1 MGKLRLT
8 IACNSF
14 DFLQPLREG
23 KVQAEGLD
31 LNLITVEESGTRR
44 YRMYHHGEYDACEFS
59 MSSYLVAQATG
70 IDWFQAIPFFPRRM
84 FGHKFCFI
92 RDGSGF
98 KRPSDLKGRKIG
110 ISSYKNTLAL
120 MVKGM
125 FMHDYGLPLEEVKWV
140 CVNREQIETQLPAS
154 VKIEYL
160 EGGKKLEALLISNEI
175 DAEVEPI
182 LPEAWLQGRG
192 TIGRLFPEFEK
203 EEQTYYKKNLIF
215 PIMHTIVIKKE
226 ILDRDPWVAT
236 SLFEALKESQRNLH
250 GVYATAPSLEVRMGK
265 VIP

>member
-1 MGKLRLT
+1 MAKLRLT
-8 IACNSF
+8 LACDSF

-31 LNLITVEESGTRR
+31 LNLITVEESGTRH

-92 RDGSGF
+92 RARSGF
-98 KRPSDLKGRKIG
+98 KRPSDLKGCKIG

-125 FMHDYGLPLEEVKWV
+125 LMHDYGLPLEEVKWV

-160 EGGKKLEALLISNEI
+160 EGGKKLEALLISTKLTPRWNQFCQR
-175 DAEVEPI
+175 P
-182 LPEAWLQGRG
+182 GY
-192 TIGRLFPEFEK
+192 K
-203 EEQTYYKKNLIF
+203 EEEPSNVFSRKSKKKNKPTTKRPASF
-215 PIMHTIVIKKE
+215 PSCT
-226 ILDRDPWVAT
+226 
-236 SLFEALKESQRNLH
+236 
-250 GVYATAPSLEVRMGK
+250 PS
-265 VIP
+265 